1 MSVKTLK
8 LELYHSNINI
18 TLAAAQQGTVDDLI
32 SNQIRLLW
40 TMMMNER
47 TTGQVN
53 TNYKAPLLLSFPK
66 YQAYW
71 GFTSSISPLLLRIL
85 FKTWREQLSTKK
97 FHYLYWNSVS
107 AKVDNLCDMDLM
119 FSCLFSFAGKFDT
132 SAKNFECKRHCRS
145 RFTTR
150 KD

>member
-53 TNYKAPLLLSFPK
+53 TNYKAPLLLSIHSLNIK
-66 YQAYW
+66 LI
-71 GFTSSISPLLLRIL
+71 GDLLPALVRY
-85 FKTWREQLSTKK
+85 F
-97 FHYLYWNSVS
+97 
-107 AKVDNLCDMDLM
+107 
-119 FSCLFSFAGKFDT
+119 
-132 SAKNFECKRHCRS
+132 
-145 RFTTR
+145 
-150 KD
+150 

>member
-53 TNYKAPLLLSFPK
+53 TNYKAPLLLSINSLNIKLIEDLFPALVR
-66 YQAYW
+66 Y
-71 GFTSSISPLLLRIL
+71 F
-85 FKTWREQLSTKK
+85 
-97 FHYLYWNSVS
+97 
-107 AKVDNLCDMDLM
+107 
-119 FSCLFSFAGKFDT
+119 
-132 SAKNFECKRHCRS
+132 
-145 RFTTR
+145 
-150 KD
+150 